1 MSFLRPDSEFMNAV
15 SACTDYIILNLLC
28 ALCCLPVITAGASV
42 TAKYYVS
49 MKLVRGEEPAVTSAF
64 FRAFKQNFRQS
75 TIIWMI
81 LLLMMTVIGVDW
93 YLIMKAEEGVM
104 HPAFSI
110 FLIILTVMTAGI
122 SFSVFPLTGRFHI
135 TIREAIKGAAVFTL
149 MKLPRVLLTLVI
161 TVLTYL
167 VGFWYFEWFPA
178 VWLLSTAV
186 MLYYNSRMFVK
197 EFRKLEGEEE
207 QNEQENESLTE

>member
-15 SACTDYIILNLLC
+15 SKCVDYITLNLLC
-28 ALCCLPVITAGASV
+28 ALCCMPVVTAGAAM

-64 FRAFKQNFRQS
+64 FRAFRQNFRQA

-81 LLLMMTVIGVDW
+81 QLLVIGTVGLDW
-93 YLIMKAEEGVM
+93 YLIHNAEDGVM

-110 FLIILTVMTAGI
+110 FLIILSVLTAG
-122 SFSVFPLTGRFHI
+122 SVFSVFPLISRFHMA
-135 TIREAIKGAAVFTL
+135 IREAIKGSVIFTL
-149 MKLPRVLLTLVI
+149 MKLPRVLLALAVSA
-161 TVLTYL
+161 LTW
-167 VGFWYFEWFPA
+167 VVAFWYVEWFPA
-178 VWLLSTAV
+178 IWLLSTAV

-207 QNEQENESLTE
+207 QEEQELIE